1 MTRVAFRIRRPIRWS
16 PSHCG
21 SALTA
26 LALFLRSSLAHSAFE
41 YRLTANGSVTYTD
54 NLNNAPDKT
63 SAEVPAGGAQ
73 ARVKE
78 SGALYA
84 LTPGAALSWLEP
96 RGQATVAYS
105 LPLTTTSSDDV
116 PPTASHALVGSGTYE
131 LTDRDL
137 VGLSAA
143 FSKSSQTALLFNG
156 QNPAGVTGTNV
167 AGTDDVVR
175 VQLTESWGRQW
186 TELFSSQQTSSYG
199 TQLNLGD
206 STLPNTRLITNGL
219 TLRLD
224 DNWGTFGLSAAET
237 SAQNSGAD
245 DSWNHLVTGT
255 LSWTRPLTV
264 LTTLTLFGGVSKVI
278 DRGSLGLIG
287 GASLAHTLDFTTWAL
302 AANHT
307 QSGDLQTGRIFTNDS
322 VVASFSSSP
331 FETLPV
337 AFNASG
343 GVTRLDAGT
352 LPSGEE
358 SPKALTFQANA
369 SVSYAHRYFVSS
381 LSYIFL
387 NQRSEGESSAIP
399 TLTRHAV
406 TLTVGGVYPPQ

>member
-1 MTRVAFRIRRPIRWS
+1 MTGVASRISRPIRWS
-16 PSHCG
+16 PSH
-21 SALTA
+21 SAGTLTA
-26 LALFLRSSLAHSAFE
+26 LALVLHSHLAQSAFE

-63 SAEVPAGGAQ
+63 STNVPGNNGQ

-96 RGQATVAYS
+96 RGQATLAYS
-105 LPLTTTSSDDV
+105 LPLTATSSDEIS
-116 PPTASHALVGSGTYE
+116 PTVSHALVGSGSYE

-143 FSKSSQTALLFNG
+143 LSKSSLTSLLFNG

-167 AGTDDVVR
+167 AGTDDIVR
-175 VQLTESWGRQW
+175 VQLTESWSRQW
-186 TELFSSQQTSSYG
+186 TELLSSQQTSSYG
-199 TQLNLGD
+199 TQLELSD
-206 STLPNTRLITNGL
+206 STLPNTRLIVNGL

-224 DNWGTFGLSAAET
+224 DNWGTFGLSATET

-255 LSWTRPLTV
+255 LSWTYPLTV
-264 LTTLTLFGGVSKVI
+264 FTTVSLFGGVAKVI

-287 GASLAHTLDFTTWAL
+287 GASLSHALDFTTWSL
-302 AANHT
+302 AVNHT
-307 QSGDLQTGRIFTNDS
+307 QTGDLQTGRIFTNDTAL
-322 VVASFSSSP
+322 ASFSSSP

-337 AFNASG
+337 AFNAG
-343 GVTRLDAGT
+343 GGITRFDAGAS
-352 LPSGEE
+352 PNGEE
-358 SPKALTFQANA
+358 SPKALSFQAFA
-369 SVSYAHRYFVSS
+369 SVSYAHRYFASS
-381 LSYIFL
+381 LSYNFL

-406 TLTVGGVYPPQ
+406 TLTVGGVFPPQ